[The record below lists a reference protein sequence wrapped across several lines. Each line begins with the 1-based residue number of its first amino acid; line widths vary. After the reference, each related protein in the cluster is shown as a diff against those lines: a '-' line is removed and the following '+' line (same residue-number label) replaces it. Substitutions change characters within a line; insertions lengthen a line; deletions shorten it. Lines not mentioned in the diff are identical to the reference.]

1 MWQRRSLRST
11 QRGLCA
17 RLLAALADLSAA
29 LALAPAVARRL
40 ERERRMRV
48 RELER
53 VRDVADWWRLDGKL
67 DDRGAEACDDEGRGV
82 SISTSTS
89 GVDPNGDLFVY
100 AGRTVSAVDKG
111 FSITNGIYNQ
121 VNAGE
126 TAQLA
131 GVVQIPGGSGQFQV
145 VEGGSLTYRMV
156 TITAGPPPPTPVS
169 SLLPISTSV
178 VGIDPSGNP
187 VVYTPPNATVV
198 PTGSIVTYG
207 PPVTLTEAEALPVP
221 SIVDVASGASPVQA
235 VNLALWRQVTIS
247 PL

>member
-1 MWQRRSLRST
+1 MWQRGRLRSA

-40 ERERRMRV
+40 EYERRV

-67 DDRGAEACDDEGRGV
+67 DDRRAEADDDQGRGM

-100 AGRTVSAVDKG
+100 AGRAVSVVDKG
-111 FSITNGIYNQ
+111 YSITNGTYNQ

-126 TAQLA
+126 QASLA
-131 GVVQIPGGSGQFQV
+131 GVVQIPGGSGQLQV
-145 VEGGSLTYRMV
+145 IEGGSLTYRPV
-156 TITAGPPPPTPVS
+156 TITAGPPPATPAA

-178 VGIDPSGNP
+178 VGLDPSGNP

-198 PTGSIVTYG
+198 PTGSTVTYG
-207 PPVTLTEAEALPVP
+207 AWTTLQEAEPLPVP
-221 SIVDVASGASPVQA
+221 SIIDVASGASPVQA
-235 VNLALWRQVTIS
+235 ANLALWRQVTIT